1 MLKTGHWPSYLL
13 ALLLLGLPAQAQQV
27 LGANDQPIHDAARIG
42 SGKEVTAILTTQP
55 GARDFRTAQGSTPLH
70 LAATNPD
77 ISALTA
83 LLAAGADPNA
93 RDGDGATPLHMAAYT
108 QNARH
113 AQLLLEAGADPY
125 AKTNAGRDTTSM
137 ARKVMANEAAGVISL
152 WILKGCQAGKPC

>member
-1 MLKTGHWPSYLL
+1 MLNTGHWPSYLL

-55 GARDFRTAQGSTPLH
+55 GARDVRTAQGSTPLH

-93 RDGDGATPLHMAAYT
+93 RDGDGVTPLHMAAYA

-113 AQLLLEAGADPY
+113 ARLLLAAGANPY
-125 AKTNAGRDTTSM
+125 AKTHAGRDTTSM

-152 WILKGCQAGKPC
+152 WILKGCEAGKPC